1 MPAPTSVNV
10 RTLSAQRTAKS
21 IARSLFGRA
30 LGFRDC
36 RLETLD
42 ALVEAG
48 QLHTLGKGEV
58 FAHRGA
64 PFDMLAMI
72 VEGSLEA
79 SLLRQDGHRHLV
91 NFLQPGDVFGMIS
104 MLDGLGH
111 VNDIRART
119 GGTTVLKIPGDVI
132 RALREHDRSLGLAF
146 ERQLASRSR
155 LLSERMASDPAMPL
169 EMRLARLLQTLVGLY
184 GIERPEGLLLEMKIS
199 QADLGD
205 WLGVSRQRANFAVQK
220 LRADGLIT
228 LRYSNITIID
238 PQRLADKARL

>member
-1 MPAPTSVNV
+1 MPAQTSVNV
-10 RTLSAQRTAKS
+10 RTLSAQHTARR

-30 LGFRDC
+30 LGFRGC
-36 RLETLD
+36 LPETLD

-48 QLHTLGKGEV
+48 QLQHMGKGEV
-58 FAHRGA
+58 FARRGA
-64 PFDMLAMI
+64 PFDMLALL

-111 VNDIRART
+111 VNDLRART
-119 GGTTVLKIPGDVI
+119 GGTTILKIPGVVI
-132 RALREHDRSLGLAF
+132 RALRELDRSLDLAF
-146 ERQLASRSR
+146 ELQLASRSR

-228 LRYSNITIID
+228 LRYSNITIVD
-238 PQRLADKARL
+238 PQRLAERAQL

>member
-1 MPAPTSVNV
+1 MPAQTSVNV
-10 RTLSAQRTAKS
+10 RTLPAQHTARR
-21 IARSLFGRA
+21 IARALFGRA
-30 LGFRDC
+30 LGFRGC
-36 RLETLD
+36 RPETLD

-48 QLHTLGKGEV
+48 QLQHLGKGEV
-58 FAHRGA
+58 FARRGV
-64 PFDMLAMI
+64 PFDMLALL

-111 VNDIRART
+111 VNDLRART
-119 GGTTVLKIPGDVI
+119 GGTTILKIPGEVI
-132 RALREHDRSLGLAF
+132 RALREHDRLLDLAF
-146 ERQLASRSR
+146 ELQLASRSR

-184 GIERPEGLLLEMKIS
+184 GIERPEGMLLEMKIS

-228 LRYSNITIID
+228 LRYSNITIVD
-238 PQRLADKARL
+238 PQRLAERAQL